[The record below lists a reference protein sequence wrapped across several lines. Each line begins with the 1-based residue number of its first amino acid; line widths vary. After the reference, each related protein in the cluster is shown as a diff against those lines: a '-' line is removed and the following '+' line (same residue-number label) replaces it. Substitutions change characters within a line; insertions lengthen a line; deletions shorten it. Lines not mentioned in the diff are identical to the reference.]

1 MASIQGRLVNLQRRN
16 EYIAAKQQRELN
28 LSEELIGGTG
38 TKGGGKKTGCGHK
51 NKKSCSKVHI
61 PSSSLACQFLIAY
74 TQKKLDCRK
83 VKGEQ
88 G

>member
-16 EYIAAKQQRELN
+16 EYVAAKQQRELN

-38 TKGGGKKTGCGHK
+38 TKGGGKKTGCEHK

-61 PSSSLACQFLIAY
+61 PSPSLASWLVQFL
-74 TQKKLDCRK
+74 THKKLDCRK